1 MYIDYLEKKEKLK
14 IYSKSRYQSV
24 FGGVISLITILL
36 SLSMAIYLSLEIL
49 FKREP
54 NLISSRK
61 ILNEL
66 WNYSISKKGIY
77 FFIALEFPNTTYYS
91 DDSIFSVS
99 GSQLEVIFQEDNSQ
113 IFSLVDKKFELKKCD
128 QIFTVEEFRSYNLN
142 IPIQHFYCPPEGLK
156 IGGIW
161 GNKFYN
167 SIKISFN
174 KCLNSTHTSINKN
187 CRSLNEINRYINQG
201 IVSIFFTDHILDYQN
216 VENPIKKYF
225 KNTFDRISDKNA
237 ISYLVS
243 YQKLLFL
250 DDLGLIFD
258 NSKTIEIPKLY
269 EIKTTYNFGED
280 NLIAFFQILTINI
293 NEIY

>member
-1 MYIDYLEKKEKLK
+1 M
-14 IYSKSRYQSV
+14 
-24 FGGVISLITILL
+24 
-36 SLSMAIYLSLEIL
+36 
-49 FKREP
+49 
-54 NLISSRK
+54 
-61 ILNEL
+61 
-66 WNYSISKKGIY
+66 
-77 FFIALEFPNTTYYS
+77 EFPNTTYYS